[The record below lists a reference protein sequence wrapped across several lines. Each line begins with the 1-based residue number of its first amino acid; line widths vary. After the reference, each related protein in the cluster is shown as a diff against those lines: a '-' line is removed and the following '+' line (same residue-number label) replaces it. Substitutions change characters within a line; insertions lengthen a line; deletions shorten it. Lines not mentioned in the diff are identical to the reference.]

1 MKGMEKPPKE
11 RFTREM
17 VCRYRLRFCSSP
29 VVPAP
34 GRGYAGVTDEFYK
47 GRKQSACEKTMFLWF
62 RRKEL
67 LLSLPVIFPQGI
79 GRVTAEKAQK

>member
-1 MKGMEKPPKE
+1 MSIEVLFFPG
-11 RFTREM
+11 
-17 VCRYRLRFCSSP
+17 SP
-29 VVPAP
+29 AN
-34 GRGYAGVTDEFYK
+34 GWGYAGVNDEFYK

-79 GRVTAEKAQK
+79 GRVTAEKA